1 MNGNDPYNPVMH
13 SDGTFKG
20 VSIREQ
26 FAAMAMQAIISN
38 SVYAQLI
45 IDEVPPSESARFVS
59 EMAVEQADALIK
71 SLNETP

>member
-26 FAAMAMQAIISN
+26 FAAMAMQSILRYGFDNAMGKGMFESIAKY
-38 SVYAQLI
+38 SVTA
-45 IDEVPPSESARFVS
+45 
-59 EMAVEQADALIK
+59 ADALIK
-71 SLNETP
+71 ALNETP